1 MAIKPAGRSF
11 AASDD
16 SPSGSDAKPA
26 HPLRQ
31 WDIFLFWV
39 PLFTS
44 WLMMTLEGPLLSAAV
59 NRLPDEVVMLAAF
72 GIVITLAITI
82 ESPIINLLA
91 TATARVKDR
100 PSFELVRRF
109 TVHWIIG
116 LTIISILLAFTP
128 LFDLVVRRLL
138 GVPKDVAVW
147 VRPGLQ
153 ILTLWTAAIA
163 WRRFLQGVLIA
174 FNRTRLIARGTII
187 RLFATVGT
195 AFAILRLTDW
205 PGVHLASTALMV
217 GVLTEAVYATI
228 VVQPTLREHLAPGS
242 ASREDEPLTYRQLFW
257 FHLPLAGTA
266 ILALA
271 AQPMVTFALARLPE
285 PTLALAAW
293 PLIFHATLL
302 MRTATFSLPE
312 AVIALTKGPETY
324 APIRRFSLTLAG
336 LVLVAVALFTW
347 TPLVDFY
354 LTTLQDAEQDVATLA
369 AQGLALFL
377 VFPAL
382 ATVVAWITGLL
393 IQSGHTKLVNEAMM
407 INVLTIAAVLTP
419 AVLLGWPGIPSAAL
433 AMTSSVIVQ
442 LFYLQ
447 WRRRQLIE
455 SNG

>member
-1 MAIKPAGRSF
+1 MANTPNLRAPDG
-11 AASDD
+11 
-16 SPSGSDAKPA
+16 SPST
-26 HPLRQ
+26 PLRQ

-39 PLFTS
+39 PLFVS

-59 NRLPDEVVMLAAF
+59 NRLPNEVVMLAAF
-72 GIVITLAITI
+72 GIVITLAISI

-100 PSFELVRRF
+100 ASFELMRRF
-109 TVHWIIG
+109 TVHWILA
-116 LTIISILLAFTP
+116 LTGVSILLAFTP
-128 LFDLVVRRLL
+128 LFGLVVQQLL
-138 GVPKDVAVW
+138 GAPEEVAVW

-195 AFAILRLTDW
+195 AFAILQLTDW
-205 PGVHLASTALMV
+205 PGVHLAATALMA
-217 GVLTEAVYATI
+217 GVMTEAVYATI
-228 VVQPTLREHLAPGS
+228 VVQPVIRKHLAPGS
-242 ASREDEPLTYRQLFW
+242 AGRTETPLTYRELFW

-266 ILALA
+266 ILALL

-312 AVIALTKGPETY
+312 AVIALTNGEATY

-336 LVLVAVALFTW
+336 LALAAVALVTW
-347 TPLVDFY
+347 TPLIDLY
-354 LTTLQDAEQDVATLA
+354 LVRLQDTTPDVAVLA
-369 AQGLALFL
+369 SRGLALFL

-382 ATVVAWITGLL
+382 ATIVAWINGLL
-393 IQSGHTKLVNEAMM
+393 IKSGETRLVNEAMV
-407 INVLTIAAVLTP
+407 INVATIAAVLTP
-419 AVLLGWPGIPSAAL
+419 AVILGWPGIPSAAL
-433 AMTSSVIVQ
+433 AMTSSVLIQ
-442 LFYLQ
+442 LFYLL
-447 WRRRQLIE
+447 WRRRGRRGPAEI
-455 SNG
+455 

>member
-1 MAIKPAGRSF
+1 MAIKPDLRPSDGG
-11 AASDD
+11 AASNA
-16 SPSGSDAKPA
+16 PV
-26 HPLRQ
+26 LRQ
-31 WDIFLFWV
+31 WDIFIFWA

-59 NRLPDEVVMLAAF
+59 NRLPNEVVMLAAF

-100 PSFELVRRF
+100 ASFELVRRF
-109 TVHWIIG
+109 TVHWIVL
-116 LTIISILLAFTP
+116 LTAISILLAFTP
-128 LFDLVVRRLL
+128 LFDLVVRSVL
-138 GVPKDVAVW
+138 GVPDDVALW

-205 PGVHLASTALMV
+205 PGVHLAASALMA

-228 VVQPTLREHLAPGS
+228 VVQPVIRQHLAPGS
-242 ASREDEPLTYRQLFW
+242 GNRDATALTYRELFW

-266 ILALA
+266 VLALL
-271 AQPMVTFALARLPE
+271 AQPMVTFALARLPQ

-293 PLIFHATLL
+293 PMIFHATLL

-312 AVIALTKGPETY
+312 AVIALTDGEATY

-336 LVLVAVALFTW
+336 LALVAVAVFTW

-354 LTTLQDAEQDVATLA
+354 LVGLQDATADVAALA
-369 AQGLALFL
+369 GRGLALFL
-377 VFPAL
+377 IFPAL
-382 ATVVAWITGLL
+382 STVVAWINGLL
-393 IQSGHTKLVNEAMM
+393 IKSGETRLVNEAMM
-407 INVLTIAAVLTP
+407 INVATIAAVLTP
-419 AVLLGWPGIPSAAL
+419 AVYFGWPGIPSAAIAL
-433 AMTSSVIVQ
+433 TSSVLIQ
-442 LFYLQ
+442 LFYLL
-447 WRRRQLIE
+447 WRRR
-455 SNG
+455 S